1 MTDAL
6 APAAPLAEWQNKPY
20 TLSEEE
26 LASLGLTAEGLAQ
39 YAAVEVTPED
49 VAEAIATSVS
59 ASMAKVYAMPET
71 DSVDLGALLSQVQT
85 AAGQSGLS
93 GANSDATVVQLT
105 MADVLSLPATNG
117 VHQLTL
123 TGAAHDKLTLSKGE
137 WTDTGTVVNQNGHN
151 YAVYAGSTDA
161 SAQLL
166 IDQQML
172 NSLLANS

>member
-1 MTDAL
+1 
-6 APAAPLAEWQNKPY
+6 
-20 TLSEEE
+20 
-26 LASLGLTAEGLAQ
+26 
-39 YAAVEVTPED
+39 
-49 VAEAIATSVS
+49 
-59 ASMAKVYAMPET
+59 MAKVYAMPET

-137 WTDTGTVVNQNGHN
+137 WTDTGNVVNQGGQN
-151 YAVYAGSTDA
+151 YAVYSGGGDS

-166 IDQQML
+166 IDQAMV
-172 NSLLANS
+172 NANQVVM